1 MRKLISIII
10 ISIITIVIAILI
22 FLTTTGIKTDNFN
35 TLINEKL
42 NEIKVGIR
50 LIFQSPT
57 RTLSEEDIQMTIGKI
72 LKPIIDLDG
81 VIVPGLELN

>member
-1 MRKLISIII
+1 M
-10 ISIITIVIAILI
+10 
-22 FLTTTGIKTDNFN
+22 
-35 TLINEKL
+35 
-42 NEIKVGIR
+42 GIR

-57 RTLSEEDIQMTIGKI
+57 RTLSEEDIQMSIGKI